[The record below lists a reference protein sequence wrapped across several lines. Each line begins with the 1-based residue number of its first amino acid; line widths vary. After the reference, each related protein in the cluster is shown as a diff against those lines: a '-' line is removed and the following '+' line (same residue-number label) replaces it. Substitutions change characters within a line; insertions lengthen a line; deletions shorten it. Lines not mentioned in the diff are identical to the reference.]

1 MSNLKPGASYEL
13 ILKRIRDIP
22 SLPDVVTRILA
33 VISKPTTPAS
43 EIARL
48 ISYDPGLTSKVLRMV
63 NSAAYGFQRQISSI
77 QHGIMILGFNNVRGL
92 VLSASIFKLFEGH
105 THPGGLNHQAFW
117 EHSMCT
123 AVAARVLAKE
133 LRVPDADDIFSA
145 AMLHDIGKV
154 VLDIYFKENYAQ
166 VLAEARRQSISP
178 HGEAFYQ
185 LEQKLLGITHTGIG
199 SFLATKWKLPVTITE
214 VIQHHHHPEQAQNC
228 PHLVYLVALANE
240 MAVVHSQLNAQGG
253 VFQREQFNPKVLDH
267 FGLNDDLLVRLME
280 RLDEELLSA
289 QDLLSSIASDGPG
302 KKR

>member
-1 MSNLKPGASYEL
+1 MSNMNPASYEV

-33 VISKPTTPAS
+33 VIGKPTTPAS

-105 THPGGLNHQAFW
+105 THPGGLNHTEFW
-117 EHSMCT
+117 EHSLGT
-123 AVAARVLAKE
+123 AIAARILAKE

-154 VLDIYFKENYAQ
+154 VLDVYFQEDYHK
-166 VLAEARRQSISP
+166 VLDEARRKNLP
-178 HGEAFYQ
+178 FHGAAFYH
-185 LEQKLLGITHTGIG
+185 LEQQMLGITHTSIG
-199 SFLATKWKLPVTITE
+199 SFLATKWKLPVTFNE
-214 VIQHHHHPEQAQNC
+214 VIQFHHEPEKAENC
-228 PHLVYLVALANE
+228 PRLVYVVALANE
-240 MAVVHSQLNAQGG
+240 MAIIFNQQGS
-253 VFQREQFNPKVLDH
+253 VYEREQFSPNVLAYL
-267 FGLNDDLLVRLME
+267 GIGDDTLLQLMQCM
-280 RLDEELLSA
+280 EEEMLSA
-289 QDLLSSIASDGPG
+289 QDLLNSISNDSPG
-302 KKR
+302 KR